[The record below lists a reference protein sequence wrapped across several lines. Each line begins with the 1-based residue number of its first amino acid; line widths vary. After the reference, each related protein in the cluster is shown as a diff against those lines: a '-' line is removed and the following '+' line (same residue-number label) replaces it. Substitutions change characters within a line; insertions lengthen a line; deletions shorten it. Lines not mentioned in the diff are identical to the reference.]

1 MVNLKRL
8 ERIPD
13 DGSFFYFRG
22 CFVNNVY
29 PGIES
34 ATRFV
39 LGKLGVNYLVSDDQ
53 TCCGTPEFSS
63 LNADTLLTSI
73 VGRNTSIISEKT
85 PFVLTDCNGCYSSF
99 HMAEELMEDPK
110 IKIQTERILKKIGR
124 KIEKVEVIHIADFF
138 YKKINEILEEITMIL
153 GDLKLAVHYGCH
165 YSHVNGEKGLDS
177 VENPSFIEEMI
188 QRLGGK
194 PVEYTEKTLCCGFG
208 GIQQTVH
215 KKISYTTTQKKLDSI
230 SEAEAEAIVVIC
242 PYCLNVLDKYQ
253 GNLLDIEMLDNPI
266 PIIHLSQLLALLM
279 GVDHKKL
286 GFQMHRIPIESITN
300 RLIPKETKT
309 GK

>member
-1 MVNLKRL
+1 MNLKRL
-8 ERIPD
+8 EKIPD
-13 DGSFFYFRG
+13 DGTFFYFRG
-22 CFVNNVY
+22 CFVNNIY

-39 LGKLGVNYLVSDDQ
+39 LEKLGVNFIVSEDQ

-63 LNADTLLTSI
+63 LNADTVLTSV
-73 VGRNTSIISEKT
+73 VGRNTSIIAEKT

-99 HMAEELMEDPK
+99 HIAEDLLEDPR
-110 IKIQTERILKKIGR
+110 IKIQTERILEKIGR
-124 KIEKVEVIHIADFF
+124 KFEKVEVIHIADFF
-138 YKKINEILEEITMIL
+138 YKKMEKVLEKTTMTL
-153 GDLKLAVHYGCH
+153 GNLKIAVHYGCH

-188 QRLGGK
+188 EKLGGR
-194 PVEYTEKTLCCGFG
+194 PIEYTEKILCCGFG

-215 KKISYTTTQKKLDSI
+215 KKISYATTQRKLDSLL
-230 SEAEAEAIVVIC
+230 EAEAEAIVVIC

-253 GNLLDIEMLDNPI
+253 GNLLDVEMLDKPI

-279 GVDHKKL
+279 GAEYRKL
-286 GFQMHRIPIESITN
+286 GLQMHRITPESITH
-300 RLIPKETKT
+300 RLVPKETKT
-309 GK
+309 KK